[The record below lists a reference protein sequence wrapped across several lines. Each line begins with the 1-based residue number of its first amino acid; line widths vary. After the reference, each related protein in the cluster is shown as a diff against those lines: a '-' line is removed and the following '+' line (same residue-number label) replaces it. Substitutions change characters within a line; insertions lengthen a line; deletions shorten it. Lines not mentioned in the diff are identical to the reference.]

1 MHAVVAD
8 RDDVTI
14 LVFGADAMTTRST
27 AKIETPPATRGGV
40 VRGGVARGSAA
51 IAVAAFG
58 DFLQP
63 PWLCYASFSSNSHFV
78 LLQLKKW

>member
-8 RDDVTI
+8 GDDVTI

-63 PWLCYASFSSNSHFV
+63 PSFSSNSHFV